1 MRVQATARACPQ
13 TLEGGN
19 GRALKINERALG
31 ASASH
36 DYMPKY
42 KHAPIEEAMCEF
54 MFAPSNMAG
63 QWDLTLPGRVQQHPH
78 LRVIHNGV
86 SRQQHVQQIVAE
98 QAAPNTV
105 ANIALATALLR
116 VLIPTAD
123 GKAVLGIGQDS
134 LSVSSLREYEGWEK
148 FKPRIRIALDA
159 YREVVQPTQIL
170 RITVKFINRII
181 APKPHATTA
190 AEYLGDIQPTPAQPR
205 SKAPKKEIAAT
216 LTADH
221 YRKEFASNDHVKI
234 VVTQATLQPS
244 APSTSEFLLDI
255 ETVYDHAA
263 LTDIDEAMEKVER
276 LHAVE
281 GAIFGSLIT
290 EAARNLFNVKWCLSS
305 FLAILHRLAS
315 ISVLQP
321 KN

>member
-1 MRVQATARACPQ
+1 
-13 TLEGGN
+13 
-19 GRALKINERALG
+19 
-31 ASASH
+31 
-36 DYMPKY
+36 MPKY

-54 MFAPSNMAG
+54 MFAPSNMAA

-78 LRVIHNGV
+78 LRGIYNGV

-123 GKAVLGIGQDS
+123 GKAVLGIGQNS

-159 YREVVQPTQIL
+159 YREVAQPTQIL

-190 AEYLGDIQPTPAQPR
+190 AEYLGDIQPTHTA
-205 SKAPKKEIAAT
+205 KIEGTEKEIAAT
-216 LTADH
+216 LTAYH

-263 LTDIDEAMEKVER
+263 LTDFGEAMEKVER

-281 GAIFGSLIT
+281 GAIFESLIT
-290 EAARNLFNVKWCLSS
+290 EAARNLFN
-305 FLAILHRLAS
+305 AA
-315 ISVLQP
+315 
-321 KN
+321 